1 MKKKTPV
8 MVGRTKTKEKEIEPQ
23 LKNFKNFLYLAWKHL
38 NLPDPTPIQYDI
50 ADYLQNGSKRLVIE
64 AFRGVGKSWIT
75 SAFVCHQ
82 LLLNPQRNILVVS
95 ASKNR
100 ADDFST
106 FTQRLIGEMPILK
119 HLAPR
124 DDQRHSKVSFD
135 VAPARASHAPS
146 VKSLGVTSQL
156 TGSRA
161 DLIIADDVESANN
174 SQTQLMRDR
183 LSETIKEF
191 DAIIKPEVG
200 RIVFLGTPQTEMSLY
215 NNLEERGFKTRI
227 WTALYPNKIQKVN
240 LGDKLAPKI
249 LEQLA
254 EDKKLEGKPTDPK
267 RFDEVDLMERQAS
280 YGRSGFALQFML
292 DTTLS
297 DLEKYPLKLNDL
309 ICVSGVESW
318 KEAPAKIQW
327 AGGIEQIKAIDSELP
342 NVGLK
347 GDYWVAPMH
356 MSNEYAPFE
365 GSVMS
370 IDPSGRGQDR
380 TGYAIVKMLHGVLYL
395 TAAGGLKGGYS
406 DQTLERL
413 SQMAKDNDV
422 NYVVIESN
430 FGDGMATQLLKPI
443 MSRIHPCSIE
453 EVRHSKQKELRIID
467 TLEPVMN
474 QHRLVISQ
482 ELVKE
487 DFRDEVDHQL
497 FKQMTRITKDK
508 GSLRHDDALD
518 ALSIAVGY
526 WVERMDRDQVLAFN
540 EHKNDLLQ
548 KDLDRFMENALGRKH
563 QDTRWF

>member
-1 MKKKTPV
+1 MNKKTPQ
-8 MVGRTKTKEKEIEPQ
+8 IEPSV
-23 LKNFKNFLYLAWKHL
+23 KNFKNFLYLAWQHL
-38 NLPDPTPIQYDI
+38 NLPNPTPIQYDI
-50 ADYLQNGSKRLVIE
+50 ADYLQNGSKRIVIE

-106 FTQRLIGEMPILK
+106 FTQRLISEMPLLNHLK
-119 HLAPR
+119 PR

-183 LSETIKEF
+183 LGETVKEF

-215 NNLEERGFKTRI
+215 NDLEERGFQTRV
-227 WTALYPNKIQKVN
+227 WTALYPTPTQQVN
-240 LGDKLAPKI
+240 LGSKLAPTITEALKK
-249 LEQLA
+249 
-254 EDKKLEGKPTDPK
+254 DKKLEGKPTDPQ

-309 ICVSGVESW
+309 VVVSGLSTW

-327 AGGIEQIKAIDSELP
+327 ASSTDQIKNIDSELP

-347 GDYWVAPMH
+347 GDYYVAPMY
-356 MSNEYAPFE
+356 MSEEYAPFE
-365 GSVMS
+365 GSVMA
-370 IDPSGRGQDR
+370 IDPAGRGADR
-380 TGYAIVKMLHGVLYL
+380 TGFAVVKMLHGILYV
-395 TAAGGLKGGYS
+395 TACGGLIGGYS
-406 DQTLERL
+406 DSTLEEL
-413 SQMAKDNDV
+413 STIAKHQNV

-430 FGDGMATQLLKPI
+430 FGDGMATALLKPI
-443 MSRIHPCSIE
+443 MARIHPCSIE

-474 QHRLVISQ
+474 QHRLVVSQ
-482 ELVKE
+482 ELIKD
-487 DFRDEVDHQL
+487 DFKLDLDHQL

-508 GSLRHDDALD
+508 GSIRHDDQLD
-518 ALSIAVGY
+518 ALSIAVNY
-526 WVERMDRDQVLAFN
+526 WVERMDRDQELSFN
-540 EHKNDLLQ
+540 EHKNDLLR
-548 KDLDRFMENALGRKH
+548 KDLDRFMENAVGRKPSNS
-563 QDTRWF
+563 RWFN

>member
-1 MKKKTPV
+1 MNKKTP
-8 MVGRTKTKEKEIEPQ
+8 EIEPSV
-23 LKNFKNFLYLAWKHL
+23 KNFKNFLYLAWQHL
-38 NLPDPTPIQYDI
+38 NLPNPTPIQYDI
-50 ADYLQNGSKRLVIE
+50 ADYLQNGSKRIVIE

-106 FTQRLIGEMPILK
+106 FTQRLISEMPLLNHLK
-119 HLAPR
+119 PR

-183 LSETIKEF
+183 LGETVKEF

-215 NNLEERGFKTRI
+215 NDLEERGFQTRV
-227 WTALYPNKIQKVN
+227 WTALYPTPTQQIN
-240 LGDKLAPKI
+240 LGSKLAPTITEALKK
-249 LEQLA
+249 
-254 EDKKLEGKPTDPK
+254 DKKLEGKPTDPQ

-309 ICVSGVESW
+309 IVVSGLSTW

-327 AGGIEQIKAIDSELP
+327 ASSTDQIKNIDSELP

-347 GDYWVAPMH
+347 GDYYVAPMY
-356 MSNEYAPFE
+356 MSEEYAPFE
-365 GSVMS
+365 GSVMA
-370 IDPSGRGQDR
+370 IDPAGRGADR
-380 TGYAIVKMLHGVLYL
+380 TGFAVVKMLHGILYV
-395 TAAGGLKGGYS
+395 TACGGLIGGYS
-406 DQTLERL
+406 DSTLEEL
-413 SQMAKDNDV
+413 STIAKHQKV

-430 FGDGMATQLLKPI
+430 FGDGMATALLKPI
-443 MSRIHPCSIE
+443 MARIHPCSIE

-474 QHRLVISQ
+474 QHRLVVSQ
-482 ELVKE
+482 ELIKD
-487 DFRDEVDHQL
+487 DFKLDLDHQL

-508 GSLRHDDALD
+508 GSIRHDDQLD
-518 ALSIAVGY
+518 ALSIAVNY
-526 WVERMDRDQVLAFN
+526 WVERMDRDQELSFN

-548 KDLDRFMENALGRKH
+548 KDLDRFMENAVGRKPSNS
-563 QDTRWF
+563 RWFN